1 MQRLSGI
8 TYPEV
13 LQFIPH
19 DALRL
24 ELGGETRLV
33 EAFLLEPGDL
43 VRLEDGNTVPADGYV
58 QHGRLLLNEAVLTGE
73 SRSIAKQVGQLVF
86 SGTRVLSGTAIVRV
100 RSEAAKSSL
109 SKIMS
114 MVESARSKKAPVQ
127 AYADRIA
134 AVFVPIILVLGTIT
148 WTVWFSLS
156 YSDPS
161 LAEDAEESQFWFAFQ
176 FGLALIVIS
185 CPCSVGLAVPTAVMV
200 ATGMSASRG
209 ILIKGGDVIEKA
221 TKLTMVAF
229 DKTGTLTSGSP
240 QVRKILRDEV
250 HPQFAE
256 ADTLYLAALS
266 ERNSE
271 HPIGRAIVKNL
282 EQRLGERTRS
292 LASQF
297 TLETSENINGEGIFA
312 IVKQVADNSS
322 IEVLCGNAKILLRY
336 NIEWQSDEF
345 HERAQAAERE
355 GYTLVYV
362 VLNRRVEM
370 LVALEEAHICK
381 PESERVVSTLRARGL
396 KLAML
401 TGDNKATA
409 QKLARHLQLDDAL
422 VFAEVNP
429 SEKRLIVE
437 GFQA

>member
-43 VRLEDGNTVPADGYV
+43 VRLEEGNTVPADGYV

-100 RSEAAKSSL
+100 RCEAAKSSL

-200 ATGMSASRG
+200 ATGVSASRG

-250 HPQFAE
+250 HPQFA
-256 ADTLYLAALS
+256 
-266 ERNSE
+266 
-271 HPIGRAIVKNL
+271 
-282 EQRLGERTRS
+282 
-292 LASQF
+292 
-297 TLETSENINGEGIFA
+297 
-312 IVKQVADNSS
+312 
-322 IEVLCGNAKILLRY
+322 
-336 NIEWQSDEF
+336 
-345 HERAQAAERE
+345 
-355 GYTLVYV
+355 
-362 VLNRRVEM
+362 
-370 LVALEEAHICK
+370 
-381 PESERVVSTLRARGL
+381 
-396 KLAML
+396 
-401 TGDNKATA
+401 
-409 QKLARHLQLDDAL
+409 
-422 VFAEVNP
+422 
-429 SEKRLIVE
+429 
-437 GFQA
+437 